1 MDFFDDTF
9 YVTEEYLDF
18 HFYDDSSD
26 SELSNGADNLCA
38 LHESVAGDKVKIE
51 RINFSF
57 YYSVKN
63 SSHGIRV
70 KVRWNRGGCDKSNI
84 DGFFMLH
91 GDYEFVATK
100 NSKFVS
106 EDCIDEARQ
115 FLKKYRI
122 FFALVWGNNFN
133 GKYFD
138 NYLKGK
144 IGIFEDLFDG
154 FYVDYK
160 TKQQLR
166 EGFEYLKAK
175 PIYRELEENYRNLRI
190 FTNIVRNSK
199 LFKLYETASSK

>member
-1 MDFFDDTF
+1 MAACYDMFFIPEDQDDF
-9 YVTEEYLDF
+9 
-18 HFYDDSSD
+18 DSDYYSPD
-26 SELSNGADNLCA
+26 SELDNGIGNLCA

-166 EGFEYLKAK
+166 EEVEYLKAK
-175 PIYRELEENYRNLRI
+175 PIYRELEENDRNLRI

>member
-1 MDFFDDTF
+1 MAAYYDMFFVPEDQDDFDSD
-9 YVTEEYLDF
+9 Y
-18 HFYDDSSD
+18 DSSD
-26 SELSNGADNLCA
+26 SELDNGIGNLCA

-166 EGFEYLKAK
+166 EEFEYLKAK
-175 PIYRELEENYRNLRI
+175 PIYRELEENDRNLRI

-199 LFKLYETASSK
+199 LFELYETASSK

>member
-1 MDFFDDTF
+1 MAAYYDMFFVPEDQDDF
-9 YVTEEYLDF
+9 
-18 HFYDDSSD
+18 DSDCYSPD
-26 SELSNGADNLCA
+26 NELSNGTGNLVS

-175 PIYRELEENYRNLRI
+175 PIYRELEENDRNLRI

>member
-1 MDFFDDTF
+1 MAAYYDMFFVPEDQDDFD
-9 YVTEEYLDF
+9 
-18 HFYDDSSD
+18 YDYESSD
-26 SELSNGADNLCA
+26 SELDNGIGNLCA

-106 EDCIDEARQ
+106 EDFIDEARK
-115 FLKKYRI
+115 FLKKNRI
-122 FFALVWGNNFN
+122 YFALVWGNNFN

-166 EGFEYLKAK
+166 EEVEYLKAK
-175 PIYRELEENYRNLRI
+175 PIYRELEENDRNLRI

-199 LFKLYETASSK
+199 LFELYETASSK

>member
-1 MDFFDDTF
+1 MAAYYDMFFVPEDQDDFD
-9 YVTEEYLDF
+9 
-18 HFYDDSSD
+18 YDYESSD
-26 SELSNGADNLCA
+26 SELDNGIGNLCA

-115 FLKKYRI
+115 FLKKNRI

-166 EGFEYLKAK
+166 EEVEYLKAK
-175 PIYRELEENYRNLRI
+175 PIYRELEENDRNLRI

-199 LFKLYETASSK
+199 LFELYETASSK

>member
-1 MDFFDDTF
+1 MAAYYDMFFVPEDQDDFD
-9 YVTEEYLDF
+9 
-18 HFYDDSSD
+18 YDYESSD
-26 SELSNGADNLCA
+26 SELDNGIGNLCA

-115 FLKKYRI
+115 FLKKI
-122 FFALVWGNNFN
+122 E
-133 GKYFD
+133 YFLLSYGATTSMV
-138 NYLKGK
+138 NIL
-144 IGIFEDLFDG
+144 III
-154 FYVDYK
+154 
-160 TKQQLR
+160 LR
-166 EGFEYLKAK
+166 EKLEYLRTYLMA
-175 PIYRELEENYRNLRI
+175 
-190 FTNIVRNSK
+190 FT
-199 LFKLYETASSK
+199 